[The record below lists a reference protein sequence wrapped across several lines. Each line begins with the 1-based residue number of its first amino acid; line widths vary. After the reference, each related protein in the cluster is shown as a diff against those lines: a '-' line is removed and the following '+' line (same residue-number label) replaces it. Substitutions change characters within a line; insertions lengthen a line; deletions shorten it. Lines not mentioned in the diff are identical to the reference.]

1 MNKAT
6 IDKVKACV
14 KEFRAL
20 LKRSGQNPRSRVT
33 VELATLPS
41 KYRSSPIARSRFKI
55 VTAKTTVSELSDLRH
70 TVKPAK
76 NMWVVLSTKKKGGK
90 EAWSSCPL
98 FEPGAK
104 PGVLTVE
111 HTLKG
116 GGVPARV
123 TMARERQ
130 GGLFGPV
137 QKALKGLEDA
147 PKRGGMAWIK
157 GHGWL
162 TQRQQR
168 DMLEA
173 AKRKKAAERAKIKA
187 EEVREAGQFG
197 LFGLPRQS
205 DLFVPKSVK
214 MTRTTEKVVALLE
227 EIGFTSI
234 KISNGMVTGTKGKFT
249 AEVDTSKKR
258 MKVSE
263 KGKAGATAT
272 GKWKTVK
279 QLGNQ
284 IRIPLHTT
292 KPSKTKK
299 PAKITLEITTRELL
313 PGMIVALKIRRRKVK
328 AEVVKVNKFRSG
340 VDLMVREAGEFPE
353 TFSYSGD
360 EVWTQPRIGVDV
372 PWKMISKGRGKT
384 QKEMAFPKTSKPKGK
399 IKLEPWPPKAI
410 KDGTKGVKMRG
421 GPGPR
426 TMKFFLPETGKW
438 YDLIQWNRY
447 LEELGLPKF
456 GEWYL
461 LRSKRSKEISL
472 VCLPRKNWSYNK
484 FRWNFDEVTYSVV
497 GASLSYK
504 PISMLTEEQAGE
516 ILSGWNPRDPEKVP
530 WYQYKVHVIHV
541 AESPALDKDMKK
553 AIKAY
558 EKARK

>member
-173 AKRKKAAERAKIKA
+173 AKRKRAEERSKIRA
-187 EEVREAGQFG
+187 EEVREAGQLG
-197 LFGLPRQS
+197 LFGLPKQAA
-205 DLFVPKSVK
+205 LFVPKSV
-214 MTRTTEKVVALLE
+214 
-227 EIGFTSI
+227 
-234 KISNGMVTGTKGKFT
+234 
-249 AEVDTSKKR
+249 
-258 MKVSE
+258 
-263 KGKAGATAT
+263 
-272 GKWKTVK
+272 
-279 QLGNQ
+279 
-284 IRIPLHTT
+284 
-292 KPSKTKK
+292 
-299 PAKITLEITTRELL
+299 
-313 PGMIVALKIRRRKVK
+313 
-328 AEVVKVNKFRSG
+328 
-340 VDLMVREAGEFPE
+340 
-353 TFSYSGD
+353 
-360 EVWTQPRIGVDV
+360 
-372 PWKMISKGRGKT
+372 
-384 QKEMAFPKTSKPKGK
+384 KPKGK
-399 IKLEPWPPKAI
+399 IKLEPWPPKAV
-410 KDGTKGVKMRG
+410 KEALKGAKTKGNQ
-421 GPGPR
+421 
-426 TMKFFLPETGKW
+426 TFLPSTGRW
-438 YDLIQWNRY
+438 YPRPQIEAYVR
-447 LEELGLPKF
+447 ELGGDPDGKGWFLVKISKMSHPPRAGKENSRWMRALNVIFLP
-456 GEWYL
+456 GHSSYE
-461 LRSKRSKEISL
+461 
-472 VCLPRKNWSYNK
+472 RKGFSYN
-484 FRWNFDEVTYSVV
+484 RLTFDDITWRDPNDPSQWTKYDII
-497 GASLSYK
+497 AK
-504 PISMLTEEQAGE
+504 LTQEQAGE
-516 ILSGWNPRDPEKVP
+516 IGLLARSAEGATIPGSGFAKWHQFEVIPIDPD
-530 WYQYKVHVIHV
+530 
-541 AESPALDKDMKK
+541 SK
-553 AIKAY
+553 AGKSAIRAY
-558 EKARK
+558 EKARS